1 MEAKKTEL
9 KRNKE
14 ELQDISREISH
25 FSGEIEK
32 KRREVLHQKS
42 LLQNLN
48 SSIEIVAV
56 NFKSCKRKNAFQIS
70 ACIQKEKQKK
80 RKTKNKKNKKT
91 RIINP
96 NNIQLHCVQN

>member
-32 KRREVLHQKS
+32 KRRKVLHQKS

-48 SSIEIVAV
+48 SSIEMVAV
-56 NFKSCKRKNAFQIS
+56 NIKSCKRKNAFQIS
-70 ACIQKEKQKK
+70 TCIQKEKQKK
-80 RKTKNKKNKKT
+80 EKQKTKKTKNK
-91 RIINP
+91 
-96 NNIQLHCVQN
+96 

>member
-32 KRREVLHQKS
+32 KRRKVLHQKS

-48 SSIEIVAV
+48 SSIEMVAV
-56 NFKSCKRKNAFQIS
+56 NIKSCKRKMLFKYPPAF
-70 ACIQKEKQKK
+70 K
-80 RKTKNKKNKKT
+80 KKNKKKEK
-91 RIINP
+91 
-96 NNIQLHCVQN
+96 